1 MSESG
6 SSGGLLSRLVDG
18 VREAWAGAPPS
29 SGPVPSAV
37 PAAQAASAGWR
48 ERWAAKITTAAAAMQ
63 QVRAGEHVFVG
74 TACATP
80 RSLVAALERLELRP
94 ADVELV
100 HFLTD
105 QAIPHDAEGK
115 PTTAYRHRSFFVG
128 RDVRAAVRTGQAEY
142 VPLSI
147 ARLPA
152 LIAIGRVKVDVALI
166 QVSPPD
172 SFGYVSLGVSV
183 DVLPA
188 AVARARLVVAE
199 VNPAMPRSQGDS
211 TLHVDDI
218 HWLVPVDTPVI
229 EYLHPPVAEAAMQQI
244 ARYVG
249 SIIDDGSTL
258 QIGLGR
264 ITNEALKHLSDR
276 HDLGIHS
283 DVITDAIIPLI
294 ERGILTG
301 RRKTAHAGKIVT
313 SFAMGSR
320 RLYDL
325 IDGNPLF
332 VFQPIDAVCDP
343 FTLATQHKMVSVTQA
358 FSVDLTG
365 QVCAD
370 QFGGTF
376 YGGLAAQGEFL
387 RGASRSPGGKPII
400 CLASTSDD
408 ESESRIRAQL
418 LAGEGV
424 TVARTDVHYVIT
436 EYGIAYLFGK
446 SLRER
451 ALALIDIAHPR
462 FRAQLF
468 EEARRLGYVS
478 GEHVLRN
485 LHAYPV
491 EDESVAELPDRRRV
505 LVRPS
510 TSSDG
515 PGIRELFHQLTDRD
529 RYTRFFRKVRG
540 LSDRDV
546 QRLCNL
552 NFETEVAFVA
562 AAGERE
568 NPQIVAQAC
577 YFVDPGTNLAETA
590 FMVHPD
596 WQGQGLGSCL
606 QKRMAEHAR
615 RRGVR
620 GFVAEIL
627 ADNERMIRLARAGV
641 PAAAERREGEGAI
654 SVEHTGSTVRVT
666 TLF

>member
-1 MSESG
+1 
-6 SSGGLLSRLVDG
+6 V
-18 VREAWAGAPPS
+18 
-29 SGPVPSAV
+29 
-37 PAAQAASAGWR
+37 
-48 ERWAAKITTAAAAMQ
+48 
-63 QVRAGEHVFVG
+63 
-74 TACATP
+74 
-80 RSLVAALERLELRP
+80 
-94 ADVELV
+94 
-100 HFLTD
+100 
-105 QAIPHDAEGK
+105 PHDTAGHA
-115 PTTAYRHRSFFVG
+115 TTAYRHRSFFVG
-128 RDVRAAVRTGQAEY
+128 RDIQAAVRQGLAEY

-152 LIAIGRVKVDVALI
+152 LIGIGRVKVDVALI

-172 SFGYVSLGVSV
+172 AFGYVSLGVSV

-188 AVARARLVVAE
+188 AVAKARLVVAE
-199 VNPAMPRSQGDS
+199 VNPHMPRSQGES

-218 HWLVPVDTPVI
+218 DWLVPVDTPVI

-264 ITNEALKHLSDR
+264 ITNEALKHLADR
-276 HDLGIHS
+276 QDLGIHS
-283 DVITDAIIPLI
+283 DVVTDAIIPLI

-332 VFQPIDAVCDP
+332 VFQPIEAVCDP
-343 FTLATQHKMVSVTQA
+343 FTLAMQHKMVSVTQA

-370 QFGGTF
+370 QFGGSF

-408 ESESRIRAQL
+408 EGESRIRAQL
-418 LAGEGV
+418 MPEEGV

-436 EYGIAYLFGK
+436 EWGIAYLFGK

-451 ALALIDIAHPR
+451 ALALIDVAHPK
-462 FRAQLF
+462 FRAELF
-468 EEARRLGYVS
+468 AAAQRLGYVG
-478 GEHVLRN
+478 GELALRN
-485 LHAYPV
+485 LHAYAV
-491 EDESVAELPDRRRV
+491 EDEQWAAMKDQRRV

-546 QRLCNL
+546 QRLCNV

-562 AAGERE
+562 AFGERE
-568 NPQIVAQAC
+568 NPQIVGQAC

-590 FMVHPD
+590 FMVHPQ
-596 WQGQGLGSCL
+596 WQGSGLGTAL
-606 QKRMAEHAR
+606 QRCMAEHAR

-627 ADNERMIRLARAGV
+627 ADNEKMIRLARGG
-641 PAAAERREGEGAI
+641 AAAADNV
-654 SVEHTGSTVRVT
+654 SVENAGSTVRVT